1 MSDFSGRRAVVTA
14 AGSGLGRRI
23 TERLAA
29 AGAQVFA
36 SDADAGALDNLPPE
50 ITRQRCDVS
59 DAAQTAQFFDAARD
73 RMGGLD
79 ILIAAAG
86 TAGPTGPIETT
97 DPAEWRDCIA
107 VNLIGAYHCLREALG
122 PMKAQGQGCAILFS
136 STAGLFGYAGRS
148 PYCASKWAV
157 IGLTKTAAAE
167 AGGSGVRV
175 NAVCPGAVE
184 GPRMDRV
191 IAAEARATGRSPA
204 EIRATYEAETS
215 LGCFVT
221 ADDVADT
228 VLFLCSDAA
237 SRISGQAIAVDGHT
251 RML

>member
-1 MSDFSGRRAVVTA
+1 MSIFSGRRALVTA

-23 TERLAA
+23 AERLAA
-29 AGAQVFA
+29 DGARVFA
-36 SDADAGALDNLPPE
+36 GDVDRDALTTLPTGIE
-50 ITRQRCDVS
+50 SRVCDVA
-59 DAAQTAQFFDAARD
+59 DAAQTAQLFDSAREAL
-73 RMGGLD
+73 GGLD

-86 TAGPTGPIETT
+86 TAGPTGPIEKT
-97 DPAEWRDCIA
+97 DPADWKECIS

-122 PMKAQGQGCAILFS
+122 PMKAQGHGTAILFS
-136 STAGLFGYAGRS
+136 STAGLFGYPNRS
-148 PYCASKWAV
+148 PYCASKWAI
-157 IGLTKTAAAE
+157 IGLAKTAAAE
-167 AGGSGVRV
+167 AGPHGIRV

-191 IAAEARATGRSPA
+191 IEAEARTTGRDA
-204 EIRATYEAETS
+204 AAIRADYTAETS

-221 ADDVADT
+221 ADDVANT

-237 SRISGQAIAVDGHT
+237 ARISGQAISVDGHT

>member
-1 MSDFSGRRAVVTA
+1 MGDFSGRRAAVTA

-23 TERLAA
+23 AERLFEEGAA
-29 AGAQVFA
+29 VFA
-36 SDADAGALDNLPPE
+36 GDADGEALATLPDA
-50 ITRQRCDVS
+50 IARKICDVS

-73 RMGGLD
+73 ALGGLD

-97 DPAEWRDCIA
+97 DPAEWRACVS
-107 VNLIGAYHCLREALG
+107 VNLIGAYHCLRETLG
-122 PMKAQGQGCAILFS
+122 PMKAQGSGCVVLFS

-167 AGGSGVRV
+167 AGPRGIRV
-175 NAVCPGAVE
+175 NAVCPGAVD

-191 IAAEARATGRSPA
+191 IAAEARATGRDPA
-204 EIRATYEAETS
+204 VIRAGYEAETS

-221 ADDVADT
+221 ADDVAAT

-237 SRISGQAIAVDGHT
+237 ARISGQAISVDGHT